1 MLYTLSLFLLGCWMA
16 DGRLPRTSYFCFCCC
31 RRFCASCDCE
41 LIAELMSEF
50 IELTSL
56 RTSGFAFSRSD
67 QNGIK
72 KIQPNVKRA
81 AAAAHASASKTCALK
96 PAMH

>member
-1 MLYTLSLFLLGCWMA
+1 
-16 DGRLPRTSYFCFCCC
+16 
-31 RRFCASCDCE
+31 
-41 LIAELMSEF
+41 MSEF